1 MTVCVLRVF
10 VVTHLIN
17 GCLPVSSTVLISRVE
32 ETEVE
37 TQTDAF
43 LDRPPSPMF
52 IPVKS
57 GVDVWTQIEN
67 GEV

>member
-1 MTVCVLRVF
+1 MSGFFSTENSVF
-10 VVTHLIN
+10 VLLLS
-17 GCLPVSSTVLISRVE
+17 CRVE
-32 ETEVE
+32 ETDME

-43 LDRPPSPMF
+43 LDRPPSPLF
-52 IPVKS
+52 VPVKS